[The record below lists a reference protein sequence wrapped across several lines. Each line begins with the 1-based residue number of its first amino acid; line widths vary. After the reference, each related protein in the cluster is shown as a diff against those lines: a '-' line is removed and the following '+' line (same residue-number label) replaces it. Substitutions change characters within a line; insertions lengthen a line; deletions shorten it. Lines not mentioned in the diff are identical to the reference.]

1 MKTCHGWRGREVGV
15 EGRKGHQ
22 GLGNSA
28 PGPLAVGE
36 GARLRLF

>member
-1 MKTCHGWRGREVGV
+1 MGV
-15 EGRKGHQ
+15 EGRKSHQ

-28 PGPLAVGE
+28 PGPLAVCE